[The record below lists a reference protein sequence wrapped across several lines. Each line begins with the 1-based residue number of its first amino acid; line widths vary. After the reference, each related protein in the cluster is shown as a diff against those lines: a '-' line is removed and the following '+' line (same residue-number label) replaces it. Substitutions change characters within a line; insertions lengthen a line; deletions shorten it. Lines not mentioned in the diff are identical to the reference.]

1 MLDNR
6 IYTFIKLCDTMNYRK
21 TAELLNMTQ
30 PAVTQHVKFLER
42 EYNCKLFNYNYRK
55 LSKTK
60 EAIELENYARVMMK
74 NEVDFRDQINGKTAE
89 HINIGAT
96 KTIGDYVILNYV
108 KKYLEIESNGLTL
121 LIDNTLNLLRMLNNN
136 EIDFAIIEGNFDKS
150 YYDYSLFRRERFVGI
165 CNKNHKFANKK
176 VSMEQIFNENVIVRE
191 LGSGTRNIIEQEL
204 LKNSYS
210 LCNFNKQ
217 ICISSFKIIK
227 ELVKS
232 GYGISFVY
240 ESIANSDDE
249 IARFELK
256 ENEIF
261 REFNIVKLNNLYEDK
276 TNRFLGKNN
285 L

>member
-55 LSKTK
+55 LSKTN

-74 NEVDFRDQINGKTAE
+74 NEVDFRDQINKKTAE

-121 LIDNTLNLLRMLNNN
+121 LIDNTSNLLRMLNNN

-150 YYDYSLFRRERFVGI
+150 YYEYSLFRRERFVGI
-165 CNKNHKFANKK
+165 CNKSHKFANKK

-204 LKNSYS
+204 LKSSYS

-276 TNRFLGKNN
+276 TNRFLWKNN